1 MQSLSKSDE
10 QQLLDGVKQAVDL
23 VDNQDMSPND
33 ALQKVAKELGYSPG
47 FVKAACNAF
56 NNGRQLAQWD
66 ANDDVLDKLASFP
79 LANYEDIHES
89 IWGSSE
95 EKVASVSSFMPK
107 FASYDDEAR
116 QELLDMDLGS
126 FEKSASAEEP
136 HPLIADYEGEL
147 RVKKAYNELRWE
159 RRQVEEARREKVAAE
174 NRLNL
179 GMHFL
184 ESYFKKF
191 SYDRLP
197 FAQVEDAA
205 AAYYGEPGSALMSYV
220 AAKFPSEKRA
230 SDHQSTWSGFAQ
242 VADRTQEPYTLISA
256 CIKQAQALN
265 QTTAGFKEAEEKLAG
280 VKEGFAPF
288 SQPRSSSNSGSQFT
302 LTPSL
307 IEDAPG
313 EKVAMPTLGNSSAAQ
328 AIRRAFGLEEH
339 ELPAPA
345 VTGPK
350 PLSAANG
357 LSGTADNPLPV
368 DLSKLPSE
376 RGLEHD
382 NPGPVPAGFAPE
394 RGLELEKGGAALITP
409 SLIED
414 APGEKAASM
423 LGGIA
428 GGMGLGLSRNLVS
441 DEEGAKKKLIEEQI
455 GELDSPDHT
464 NELRK
469 IRAQTALNQL
479 MSDPG
484 NPISEYEPEEVMA
497 AYNELTQL
505 APRLADQPSA
515 LGPLLN
521 KRLMGNME
529 PFEIGESLKLEE
541 GLQKTQPIDEGAR
554 PIESEEGLAER
565 LESSIRSLEPRG
577 SGKSPSPSKPKK
589 SQTDLMKNEAS
600 IIS

>member
-95 EKVASVSSFMPK
+95 EKVASVSSFLPK

-136 HPLIADYEGEL
+136 HPLVADYEGEL
-147 RVKKAYNELRWE
+147 RVKKAYNELEWE

-174 NRLNL
+174 DRLNL

-220 AAKFPSEKRA
+220 ADKFPSEKRA

-288 SQPRSSSNSGSQFT
+288 SQPRSSSNSGSQST
-302 LTPSL
+302 L
-307 IEDAPG
+307 
-313 EKVAMPTLGNSSAAQ
+313 
-328 AIRRAFGLEEH
+328 
-339 ELPAPA
+339 
-345 VTGPK
+345 
-350 PLSAANG
+350 
-357 LSGTADNPLPV
+357 
-368 DLSKLPSE
+368 
-376 RGLEHD
+376 
-382 NPGPVPAGFAPE
+382 
-394 RGLELEKGGAALITP
+394 TP

-414 APGEKAASM
+414 APGEKAAS
-423 LGGIA
+423 LFGGMA
-428 GGMGLGLSRNLVS
+428 GGMGLGLTRNLVS
-441 DEEGAKKKLIEEQI
+441 VEDEQGKRKVEEQI
-455 GELDSPDHT
+455 GELDSPEHT

-469 IRAQTALNQL
+469 IRAQTALTQL
-479 MSDPG
+479 MSDPD
-484 NPISEYEPEEVMA
+484 NPLSEHDPEDVLT

-529 PFEIGESLKLEE
+529 PFEVGESLKLEE
-541 GLQKTQPIDEGAR
+541 ALRKTQPIQEGAR
-554 PIESEEGLAER
+554 PVETGESLVEKLEAGIRGAEV
-565 LESSIRSLEPRG
+565 
-577 SGKSPSPSKPKK
+577 KDKPKK
-589 SQTDLMKNEAS
+589 ASPPQAPGKSQTEIMRNEAS